1 MGCVRCLRYPGQKVP
16 NISCLFRGSWNN
28 LGWLGASRSSHF
40 PFFPVFPLFF
50 PPSFCFFFLVFS
62 LFLGGYLFSSPTFY
76 FIFSILISL
85 PASLFLSLFSPLHFF
100 SLFLSPPLF
109 PYFYPFFPFF
119 SLFIPPFFHF
129 PSLSFFFPPFLFSH
143 FLISHRAL
151 PWSRNNSQ
159 KRFLGARCGLMTF
172 AVH

>member
-1 MGCVRCLRYPGQKVP
+1 MCAASGTLGKRFQTSPACSGDHGIIWDGWELQDHP
-16 NISCLFRGSWNN
+16 ISPFFLFSPCFF
-28 LGWLGASRSSHF
+28 LPLSAFFFCFF
-40 PFFPVFPLFF
+40 PFFWGMSFFITYILFY
-50 PPSFCFFFLVFS
+50 FFF
-62 LFLGGYLFSSPTFY
+62 Y
-76 FIFSILISL
+76 ILISL